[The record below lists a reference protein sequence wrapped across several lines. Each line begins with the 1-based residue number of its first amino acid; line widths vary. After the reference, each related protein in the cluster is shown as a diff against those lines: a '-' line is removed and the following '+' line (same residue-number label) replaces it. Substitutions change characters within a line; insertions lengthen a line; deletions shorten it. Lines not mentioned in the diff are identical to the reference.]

1 MKERTE
7 LCQDLV
13 EAPEGADLVVDRV
26 EADLAV
32 EAASAADT
40 EVDSADIIITDIG
53 DLADRIS
60 EVGIAVHTTAE
71 AVALAVCLGF

>member
-1 MKERTE
+1 M
-7 LCQDLV
+7 
-13 EAPEGADLVVDRV
+13 EAPEEADLVVDRV

-60 EVGIAVHTTAE
+60 EVGIAVRTTAE
-71 AVALAVCLGF
+71 AVALAEFLGF